1 MKQSLLMT
9 EYELSKY
16 FPVMA
21 EKALREELLENA
33 EIHQFPANST
43 LLDVGKYVKVLPL
56 VLNGSIK
63 VVKEADDKEILMYY
77 IRPGESC
84 IMSISACIS
93 NEKFKIKAITE
104 EKTELLLVPYTFVNI
119 WLQKYST
126 WNTFVINAYKNR
138 FEHILDAFNAVAFQK
153 MDERLLHYLKQ
164 KAQITKSKTIKVT
177 HQQIANDLATAR
189 VVISRLL
196 KELEHQG
203 KIEQARG
210 EVRLL

>member
-1 MKQSLLMT
+1 MT

-16 FPVMA
+16 FPAMA
-21 EKALREELLENA
+21 EKALREELIENA
-33 EIHQFPANST
+33 ELHEFPANST

-56 VLNGSIK
+56 VLNGCIK
-63 VVKEADDKEILMYY
+63 VIKEAEDKEILMYY

-93 NEKFKIKAITE
+93 NEASKIKAVTE
-104 EKTELLLVPYTFVNI
+104 EKTEMLLVPYTFVNI

-126 WNTFVINAYKNR
+126 WNAFVINSYKNR

-153 MDERLLHYLKQ
+153 MDERLMHYLEQ
-164 KAQITKSKTIKVT
+164 KSQITKSKKIKVT

-203 KIEQARG
+203 KIKQGRG
-210 EVRLL
+210 EVQLLE